1 MKTREEITRAR
12 TEWLANAKQ
21 QLIETDAEIALFEK
35 SDGAWEAV
43 HKMQFPGSGYAATM
57 RAQSLRLQRDIA
69 RHEEADRNSTR

>member
-1 MKTREEITRAR
+1 MKTREEIVKAR
-12 TEWLANAKQ
+12 SEWLANAKQ

-43 HKMQFPGSGYAATM
+43 HKLAFPGSGYAATM

-69 RHEEADRNSTR
+69 RHEEADRNSR